1 MTFKGGIHPPDKKE
15 LAKDSPVKNARIPQR
30 VVIPLSQHVGAPCK
44 SLVSI
49 NQQVKKGEIIGEPG
63 GFVSSPVHASVSGK
77 VVAIGEFPNAMGRMV
92 MSVVIENDGKEEW
105 TALKDNPDYLKLSPE
120 ELKDKIKTA
129 GIVGLGGAAFPT
141 VVKLTPPKE
150 KPIDTVIINGAE
162 CEPYL
167 TADYRLMI
175 EKPAEIIEGLK
186 ILMKTLG
193 VSKGFV
199 GIEDNK
205 PDAITKMKEAAKAE
219 PSVEVCAL
227 EVKYPQ
233 GAEKMLIKATA
244 SREVPPR
251 GLPMDVGV
259 VVQNVGTALAIYE
272 AARYGKPLIERV
284 VTITGEG
291 IQNPANLMVRIGTL
305 VSELVEE
312 CGGFRNGVGKV
323 ISGGP
328 MMGFALASLDVPVT
342 KGTSGILV
350 IPEEG
355 VIHAEDFEPCI
366 RCGRCIDACPMGL
379 MPSMLSVLSEKARY
393 EDAKE
398 YNLFDCFECGSCAFV
413 CPSKRPI
420 VQLVRLAKS
429 MVKP

>member
-120 ELKDKIKTA
+120 ELKDKIKAA

-205 PDAITKMKEAAKAE
+205 PDAIIKMKEAAKAE
-219 PSVEVCAL
+219 PSINVCAL

-244 SREVPPR
+244 GREVPPR

-272 AARYGKPLIERV
+272 AVRYGKPLIERV